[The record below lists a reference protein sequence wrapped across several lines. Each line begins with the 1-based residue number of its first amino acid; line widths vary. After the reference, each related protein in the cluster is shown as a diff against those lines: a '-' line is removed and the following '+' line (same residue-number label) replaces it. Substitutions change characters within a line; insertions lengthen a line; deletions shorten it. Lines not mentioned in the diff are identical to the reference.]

1 MTEEVTQ
8 TPTKRRK
15 DKGPR
20 SEEAPLK
27 VRVSAAERAIIQA
40 TARKVRLPVSAL
52 LRKLA
57 LGYEPPS
64 KIDLE
69 TLYAVGRLR
78 GDFGRLGGLLKLW
91 LVDAPGQAVPESE
104 VRAALDTI
112 LAKQGELSDLI
123 MSIENA
129 MGEV

>member
-1 MTEEVTQ
+1 MSGENDAK
-8 TPTKRRK
+8 KRRQK
-15 DKGPR
+15 HIGPR
-20 SEEAPLK
+20 SKKPIW
-27 VRVSAAERAIIQA
+27 VSVTEDERKAIQD
-40 TARKVRLPVSAL
+40 TARQVRLPVSAL

-91 LVDAPGQAVPESE
+91 LVDAPGQAIPESE
-104 VRAALDTI
+104 VRAALDAI
-112 LAKQGELSDLI
+112 LTKQGELSSLI
-123 MSIENA
+123 LAIEKA
-129 MGEV
+129 TGD

>member
-1 MTEEVTQ
+1 MAK
-8 TPTKRRK
+8 TPTKRVK
-15 DKGPR
+15 NVGPR
-20 SEEAPLK
+20 MEYRLLVK
-27 VRVSAAERAIIQA
+27 MTGAEREAIQA

-64 KIDLE
+64 MIDLD
-69 TLYAVGRLR
+69 TLSTLTRLR

-91 LVDAPGQAVPESE
+91 LVDAPGQVVPESE
-104 VRAALDTI
+104 VKAALDTI

-123 MSIENA
+123 VSVENA
-129 MGEV
+129 LGEGP

>member
-1 MTEEVTQ
+1 MTAAAAKSM
-8 TPTKRRK
+8 PRRRK

-20 SEEAPLK
+20 SVDAPLK
-27 VRVSAAERAIIQA
+27 VRVSGLERAAIKE

-78 GDFGRLGGLLKLW
+78 GDLGRLGGLLKLW
-91 LVDAPGQAVPESE
+91 LVDAPGQGVPESE
-104 VRAALDTI
+104 VRAALNTI
-112 LAKQGELSDLI
+112 LAKQGELSSLI
-123 MSIENA
+123 VA
-129 MGEV
+129 MEKAICD

>member
-1 MTEEVTQ
+1 MEDQ
-8 TPTKRRK
+8 SRKRNK
-15 DKGPR
+15 HVGPR
-20 SEEAPLK
+20 AGTPIK
-27 VRVSAAERAIIQA
+27 VQVTADERKAIQG

-64 KIDLE
+64 MIDLD
-69 TLYAVGRLR
+69 TLSTLTRLR

-104 VRAALDTI
+104 VRAALNMI
-112 LAKQGELSDLI
+112 LAKQGELSNLI
-123 MSIENA
+123 VA
-129 MGEV
+129 MEKATGN

>member
-1 MTEEVTQ
+1 MEDQ
-8 TPTKRRK
+8 RKKRNK
-15 DKGPR
+15 HVGPR
-20 SEEAPLK
+20 AGTPIK
-27 VRVSAAERAIIQA
+27 VQVTEDEKQAIQN

-78 GDFGRLGGLLKLW
+78 GDLGRLGGLLKLW

-104 VRAALDTI
+104 VKAALDTI

-123 MSIENA
+123 VTIENQIGA
-129 MGEV
+129 GP

>member
-1 MTEEVTQ
+1 MEDQSRKRNKHVGSRAGTPIKVQVTADE
-8 TPTKRRK
+8 RK
-15 DKGPR
+15 
-20 SEEAPLK
+20 
-27 VRVSAAERAIIQA
+27 AIQD

-91 LVDAPGQAVPESE
+91 LVDAPDQGVPESE

-112 LAKQGELSDLI
+112 LAKQSELSSLI
-123 MSIENA
+123 AA
-129 MGEV
+129 MEKAICD

>member
-1 MTEEVTQ
+1 MAAAEK
-8 TPTKRRK
+8 KRQK
-15 DKGPR
+15 NVGPR
-20 SEEAPLK
+20 AGQRIPVKVTAEEK
-27 VRVSAAERAIIQA
+27 ERIER

-104 VRAALDTI
+104 VKAALDTI

-123 MSIENA
+123 VTIENQIGA
-129 MGEV
+129 GP

>member
-1 MTEEVTQ
+1 MSGEKDAK
-8 TPTKRRK
+8 KRRQK
-15 DKGPR
+15 HIGPR
-20 SEEAPLK
+20 SKKPIW
-27 VRVSAAERAIIQA
+27 VSVTEDERKAIQD
-40 TARKVRLPVSAL
+40 TARQVRLPVSAL

-91 LVDAPGQAVPESE
+91 LVDAPGQAVPESQ

-112 LAKQGELSDLI
+112 LAKQGELSNLI
-123 MSIENA
+123 VAIEKATGN
-129 MGEV
+129 

>member
-1 MTEEVTQ
+1 MSGENDAK
-8 TPTKRRK
+8 KRRQK
-15 DKGPR
+15 HIGPR
-20 SEEAPLK
+20 SKKPIW
-27 VRVSAAERAIIQA
+27 VSVTEDERKAIQD
-40 TARKVRLPVSAL
+40 TARQVRLPVSAL

-91 LVDAPGQAVPESE
+91 LVDAPGQGVPESE
-104 VRAALDTI
+104 VRAALNTI
-112 LAKQGELSDLI
+112 LAKQGELSNLI
-123 MSIENA
+123 VAIEKATGN
-129 MGEV
+129 

>member
-1 MTEEVTQ
+1 MAAAEK
-8 TPTKRRK
+8 KRQK
-15 DKGPR
+15 NVGPR
-20 SEEAPLK
+20 AGQRIPVKVTAEEK
-27 VRVSAAERAIIQA
+27 ERIER

-64 KIDLE
+64 MIDLE

-91 LVDAPGQAVPESE
+91 LVDAPGQVVPESE

>member
-1 MTEEVTQ
+1 MEDQ
-8 TPTKRRK
+8 SRKRNK
-15 DKGPR
+15 HVGPR
-20 SEEAPLK
+20 AGTPIK
-27 VRVSAAERAIIQA
+27 VQVTADERKAIQD

-91 LVDAPGQAVPESE
+91 LVDAPGQGVPESD

-112 LAKQGELSDLI
+112 LAKQGELSSLI
-123 MSIENA
+123 AAIEKA
-129 MGEV
+129 TCS

>member
-1 MTEEVTQ
+1 MSGENDAK
-8 TPTKRRK
+8 KRRQK
-15 DKGPR
+15 HIGPR
-20 SEEAPLK
+20 SKKPIW
-27 VRVSAAERAIIQA
+27 VSVTEDERKAIQN

-69 TLYAVGRLR
+69 VLYAVGRLR

-91 LVDAPGQAVPESE
+91 LVDAPAQAVPESE

-112 LAKQGELSDLI
+112 LAKQGELSNLI
-123 MSIENA
+123 VAIEKATGN
-129 MGEV
+129 

>member
-1 MTEEVTQ
+1 MEDQ
-8 TPTKRRK
+8 SRKRNK
-15 DKGPR
+15 HVGPR
-20 SEEAPLK
+20 AGTPIK
-27 VRVSAAERAIIQA
+27 VQVTADERKAIQD
-40 TARKVRLPVSAL
+40 TARKVRLPVSAF

-91 LVDAPGQAVPESE
+91 LVDAPGQGVPESD

-112 LAKQGELSDLI
+112 LAKQGELSSLI
-123 MSIENA
+123 AIIEKA
-129 MGEV
+129 TCS

>member
-1 MTEEVTQ
+1 MEE
-8 TPTKRRK
+8 TPTKRGK
-15 DKGPR
+15 NVGPR
-20 SEEAPLK
+20 MEYRLLVK
-27 VRVSAAERAIIQA
+27 MTGAEREAIQT

-64 KIDLE
+64 MIDLD
-69 TLYAVGRLR
+69 TLSTLTRLR
-78 GDFGRLGGLLKLW
+78 GDLGRLGGLLKLW

-104 VRAALDTI
+104 VKAALDAI

-123 MSIENA
+123 VTVENA
-129 MGEV
+129 MGEGP

>member
-1 MTEEVTQ
+1 MENQ
-8 TPTKRRK
+8 SRKRNK
-15 DKGPR
+15 HVGPR
-20 SEEAPLK
+20 AGTPIK
-27 VRVSAAERAIIQA
+27 VQVTADERKAIQD

-57 LGYEPPS
+57 LGYKPPS

-104 VRAALDTI
+104 VKAALDTI

-123 MSIENA
+123 VTIENQIGA
-129 MGEV
+129 GP

>member
-1 MTEEVTQ
+1 MAK
-8 TPTKRRK
+8 TPTTRAKNV
-15 DKGPR
+15 GPR
-20 SEEAPLK
+20 MEYRLLVK
-27 VRVSAAERAIIQA
+27 MTAAEREAIER

-64 KIDLE
+64 MIDLD
-69 TLYAVGRLR
+69 TLSTLTRLR
-78 GDFGRLGGLLKLW
+78 GDLGRLGGLLKLW

-104 VRAALDTI
+104 VKAALDAI

-123 MSIENA
+123 VTVETA
-129 MGEV
+129 MGEGP